1 MKGIL
6 LFFSCLWAVCLTGQI
21 NHWETVVQDND
32 NWRYFVGYSEPSSNW
47 KNLSFNDNGWSQAPG
62 GFGYGDGDDNTIVPA
77 TLSLYIRRTFTI
89 DDLSKIQAA
98 VLDIDY
104 DDAFVAYLNGTE
116 IARANM
122 EGTPPAFSATAEAEH
137 EALLYQGGLP
147 ARFMIP
153 NNLLFDHL
161 YPGQNVLAI
170 QVHNINLSSSDLSIR
185 PFFSVG
191 INDAS
196 FTYHSP
202 QDWFTT
208 PLNFNSSGLPIVV
221 IETNGQEIVDDPDV
235 LCEFGIIY
243 NGPGAV
249 NYLSDPKNEYDG
261 YAKIE
266 LRGESSLFFEKKS
279 YSVET
284 SDASG
289 NDVDASFL
297 NFPEEEDWVLYGP
310 YSDKSLLRNVLI
322 MKIGRE
328 MGRYNSRT
336 RMCEVFL
343 NGNYEGVYVLM
354 EKIKRDENRVDIAKL
369 KATDI
374 EGEEL
379 TGGYL
384 FRIDKGDLPG
394 WSSHFGVVSAPWMPI
409 RFQYRYPDPDSIQH
423 EQEVYIQSYVDSF
436 ERAIAHTPTFINN
449 YGYHYTH
456 YIDLESFVDNFIVN
470 EMSRNLDGYRLSTNF
485 YKDKNS
491 KIIAGPLWDFN
502 LSFGNGD
509 YCNGDSY
516 TGWMYEEYCDNGNP
530 FWWQNMLTDSLF
542 LKTLKCRWGEL
553 RQSTLDVDNLF
564 EFIDSMAL
572 VLQQPAQRNFSRW
585 PILGTYVWPNAW
597 PYPETYAGE
606 IDRLKWWTIN
616 RIYWMDNTINAIE
629 VDCESFNPSSTSQ
642 LSEESEALV
651 IYPNPNKGWFNL
663 EFNPEFL
670 KNENVTLLLKDLT
683 GRVVFEQSWMSPF
696 PQERPLIVSSQ
707 LSSGLYIVQMIQQ
720 NKVVQQGRM
729 IVLQ

>member
-1 MKGIL
+1 MLVFIM
-6 LFFSCLWAVCLTGQI
+6 LFACTFLIAQV
-21 NHWETVVQDND
+21 NHWESIVREDD
-32 NWRYFVGYSEPSSNW
+32 SWHYFPGFSAPPSDWKSTGFSEASWNQ
-47 KNLSFNDNGWSQAPG
+47 GPG
-62 GFGYGDGDDNTIVPA
+62 GFGYGDGDDNTVIPPV
-77 TLSLYIRRTFTI
+77 TSLYIRRTFYI
-89 DDLSKIQAA
+89 ADISSIVSA

-104 DDAFVAYLNGTE
+104 DDGFVAYLNGTE

-122 EGTPPAFSATAEAEH
+122 EGTAPAYSATAEAQH
-137 EALLYQGGLP
+137 EALLYQGGVP
-147 ARFMIP
+147 DRFMIP

-170 QVHNINLSSSDLSIR
+170 QVHNINLSSSDLTIR

-191 INDAS
+191 INDGS
-196 FTYHSP
+196 FTYYSTP
-202 QDWFTT
+202 DWFTA
-208 PLNFNSSGLPIVV
+208 PVDLASSELPIVV
-221 IETNGQEIVDDPDV
+221 IETNGQQIVDDPDV

-289 NDVDASFL
+289 ADVDASFL

-394 WSSHFGVVSAPWMPI
+394 WSSNFGVVSAPWMPI
-409 RFQYRYPDPDSIQH
+409 RFQYRYPDPDSIQQ

-470 EMSRNLDGYRLSTNF
+470 EMTRNLDGYRLSTYF

-502 LSFGNGD
+502 ISLGNGD

-516 TGWMYEEYCDNGNP
+516 TGWMYEEYCGNGNP
-530 FWWQNMLTDSLF
+530 FWWKNMLTDSLF
-542 LKTLKCRWGEL
+542 LKTLTCRWSEL
-553 RQSTLDVDNLF
+553 RETTLDEDNLL
-564 EFIDSMAL
+564 EFIDSMSL
-572 VLQQPAQRNFSRW
+572 VLQQPAQRNFTRW

-597 PYPETYAGE
+597 PYPETYVGE
-606 IDRLKWWTIN
+606 IDRLKWWLIN
-616 RIYWMDNTINAIE
+616 RLIWMDNTINAIE
-629 VDCESFNPSSTSQ
+629 ADCESLIPTYTFSP
-642 LSEESEALV
+642 SEAPFPLL
-651 IYPNPNKGWFNL
+651 IYPNPNQGRFIL
-663 EFNPEFL
+663 ELNPGFQ
-670 KNENVTLLLKDLT
+670 ENGNTSLLVKDLT
-683 GRVVFEQSWMSPF
+683 GRVVFEQSWMLPL
-696 PQERPLIVSSQ
+696 PQSLILDMPDA
-707 LSSGLYIVQMIQQ
+707 LSSGLYIIQVIQQ
-720 NKVVQQGRM
+720 QKVVQQGRM
-729 IVLQ
+729 VVLP